1 MKILDT
7 KYDHKKVEKGQ
18 YQRWLDIG
26 CFKAGEDT
34 SKEPYCIVIPP
45 PNVTGKLHLGHA
57 WDNTLQDIITRY
69 KRLKGYDVLYL
80 PGMDHAGIATQAKVE
95 EKLREQGISKYDIG
109 REEFLKVSWQWK
121 EEYAGH
127 IREQWEAMGVG
138 LDYSRE
144 RFTLDAGLNKAV
156 NKVFVDLYND
166 GLIYRDYRIINWDP
180 VAKTALSNIEV
191 IHQDDPGKMY
201 YFNYKVK
208 ETDDSFTVAT
218 TRPETM
224 FGDVCVVVNPKD
236 ERYKHLIGLHAIN
249 PANHE
254 EIKIIADDYV
264 DMEFGTGAMK
274 CTPAHDPNDFE
285 IAERHNLEKPI
296 CMNLDATMNKL
307 AKEYEGL
314 DRFECRER
322 LTKRIKEEGNL
333 IKIED
338 IVHPVGHSERTN
350 AVIEPYLSMQWFVKM
365 KPLADEVL
373 KYQEDPNEKI
383 NFYPAR
389 FERTFNQWL
398 ENIEDWCISRQLWW
412 GHRIPAYYHKE
423 TNEVYVGL
431 TPPKDIEN
439 YVQDEDV
446 LDTWFSSA
454 LWPFSTLGWP
464 ENTDDLNRYYP
475 TSCMVTGYD
484 IIFFWVA
491 RMAVQGRY
499 FTKTYPFKDCLI
511 HGLTRDYQGR
521 KMSKS
526 LGNGI
531 DPMDVKEQYGADSLR
546 FFLSTNSTPG
556 QDLRYI
562 EEKVESTWNFI
573 NKLWNASRFV
583 MLNLPEEFDYDNY
596 DISNLS
602 NIDKWIISKLNK
614 TIEIVTE
621 NMDKY
626 EFTIV
631 GSELY
636 NFVWNDFCSWYIEL
650 CKTELN
656 SDYKDGA
663 IYTLHTVLNAILKL
677 LHPFMPFVTEKIYLG
692 LNPSEETIVTSKYP
706 KIIEIKEFDLNE
718 IEQLI
723 DVIKSLREI
732 KVENDLKPS
741 ANIDFIVKDND
752 DNIINPSLVNKEIVS
767 KMARSKWASSID
779 GELSIRPII
788 NGKLCVLSSQLIDKE
803 TEILKLSKEKE
814 RLESE
819 INRSNKMLGNEN
831 FISKAP
837 KAKVDEEKSKLVNYK
852 REYEIV
858 LNRLNELKKL

>member
-1 MKILDT
+1 
-7 KYDHKKVEKGQ
+7 
-18 YQRWLDIG
+18 
-26 CFKAGEDT
+26 
-34 SKEPYCIVIPP
+34 
-45 PNVTGKLHLGHA
+45 
-57 WDNTLQDIITRY
+57 
-69 KRLKGYDVLYL
+69 
-80 PGMDHAGIATQAKVE
+80 
-95 EKLREQGISKYDIG
+95 
-109 REEFLKVSWQWK
+109 
-121 EEYAGH
+121 
-127 IREQWEAMGVG
+127 
-138 LDYSRE
+138 
-144 RFTLDAGLNKAV
+144 
-156 NKVFVDLYND
+156 
-166 GLIYRDYRIINWDP
+166 
-180 VAKTALSNIEV
+180 
-191 IHQDDPGKMY
+191 
-201 YFNYKVK
+201 
-208 ETDDSFTVAT
+208 
-218 TRPETM
+218 
-224 FGDVCVVVNPKD
+224 
-236 ERYKHLIGLHAIN
+236 
-249 PANHE
+249 
-254 EIKIIADDYV
+254 
-264 DMEFGTGAMK
+264 
-274 CTPAHDPNDFE
+274 
-285 IAERHNLEKPI
+285 
-296 CMNLDATMNKL
+296 
-307 AKEYEGL
+307 
-314 DRFECRER
+314 
-322 LTKRIKEEGNL
+322 
-333 IKIED
+333 
-338 IVHPVGHSERTN
+338 
-350 AVIEPYLSMQWFVKM
+350 
-365 KPLADEVL
+365 
-373 KYQEDPNEKI
+373 
-383 NFYPAR
+383 
-389 FERTFNQWL
+389 
-398 ENIEDWCISRQLWW
+398 
-412 GHRIPAYYHKE
+412 
-423 TNEVYVGL
+423 
-431 TPPKDIEN
+431 
-439 YVQDEDV
+439 
-446 LDTWFSSA
+446 
-454 LWPFSTLGWP
+454 
-464 ENTDDLNRYYP
+464 
-475 TSCMVTGYD
+475 MVTGYD
-484 IIFFWVA
+484 IIFSVA